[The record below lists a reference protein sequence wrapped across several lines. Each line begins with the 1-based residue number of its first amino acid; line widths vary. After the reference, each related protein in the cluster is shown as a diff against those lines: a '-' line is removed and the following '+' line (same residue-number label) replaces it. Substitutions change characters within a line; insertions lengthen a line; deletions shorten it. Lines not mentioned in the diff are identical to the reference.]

1 MSDALKGPTHE
12 KKHFKIDFLNFLVA
26 FRPRDY
32 QNLFRH
38 VENPPHANYELI
50 WFRESPVFDIFVS
63 GVRGVSPEV
72 RTFSG
77 STLKR
82 LK

>member
-1 MSDALKGPTHE
+1 MKKEILKST
-12 KKHFKIDFLNFLVA
+12 FLIFGSLVG
-26 FRPRDY
+26 PRDY

-38 VENPPHANYELI
+38 VEKPPHANYELI
-50 WFRESPVFDIFVS
+50 WFRESPVFDIFVL
-63 GVRGVSPEV
+63 GVREVSPEV